1 MDLHMLEMCA
11 NKFLEMC
18 RNHPEICPHD
28 YHWTLTEHKA
38 NKTITYYRCGFCGHE
53 TSIEEEDK

>member
-11 NKFLEMC
+11 N
-18 RNHPEICPHD
+18 HPKICPHD
-28 YHWTLTEHKA
+28 YHWTLTEHKV
-38 NKTITYYRCGFCGHE
+38 NKTITYYRCGLCGHE